1 MMQYFTRL
9 AAVLALVVTATPAFA
24 QIAPTP
30 VPEPATMSLFGVG
43 IAGLIVARQLR
54 RRK

>member
-1 MMQYFTRL
+1 MMQYLTRV

-24 QIAPTP
+24 ATT
-30 VPEPATMSLFGVG
+30 VPEPGTMSLFGVG
-43 IAGLIVARQLR
+43 LAGLIVARRLR